1 MSERILVVDD
11 DPSIR
16 KTFDEHLSEAG
27 HEVRTAADAE
37 RALALL
43 EDFDP
48 ALVVTDIRM
57 PGMDGLE
64 LLRRVRAASDAD
76 VAVITAYEDMKTA
89 VAAMQAGAYD
99 YLVKPL
105 DLDEID
111 QLVDRCLRER
121 TLRRRIHHLSAT
133 VAEGHDVD
141 GLIGRDPKMIEIYK
155 LIGVLTGNRATVLI
169 TGETGTGK
177 ERIARAI
184 HFSSPQAEEPFIG
197 VNCTALPEQLIESE
211 LFGHV
216 KGAFTGAVESRRGYF
231 ELAGSGTIFLDEIGD
246 AGPELQSKLLRVLE
260 DHEFFPV
267 GGERSRRTR
276 ARVIAA
282 SQRRLEDLV
291 RDGRFREDLHYRLK
305 VVEIDVPPLR
315 ERKGDIP
322 VLAEHFLAR
331 IGEELHSEVQGLT
344 QEALNRLTSYNW
356 PGNVRELEHALTRA
370 VVLCRGGVVD
380 AEHLHIGRP
389 EPVETPGGGAEPQD
403 DTLGAVEA
411 AHVQRILDR
420 TGGVK
425 RQAAQILGI
434 SRTRLDRIIQT
445 YGLKLK

>member
-11 DPSIR
+11 DASIR

-27 HEVRTAADAE
+27 HEVRTAVDAE
-37 RALALL
+37 QALGLL
-43 EDFDP
+43 EEFDP

-64 LLRRVRAASDAD
+64 LLRRVRSASDAD
-76 VAVITAYEDMKTA
+76 VAVITAYEEMKTA

-111 QLVDRCLRER
+111 HLVERCLRDR
-121 TLRRRIHHLSAT
+121 TLRRRVSHLSAE
-133 VAEGHDVD
+133 VSEGHDLDQLV
-141 GLIGRDPKMIEIYK
+141 GRDPKMIEIYK

-184 HFSSPQAEEPFIG
+184 HFSSPSAGEPFIA

-216 KGAFTGAVESRRGYF
+216 KGAFTGAVDHRRGYF
-231 ELAGSGTIFLDEIGD
+231 ELAGSGTILLDEIGD
-246 AGPELQSKLLRVLE
+246 ASPALQSKLLRVLE
-260 DHEFFPV
+260 DQAFFPV
-267 GGERSRRTR
+267 GSEQKRRTG

-291 RDGRFREDLHYRLK
+291 RDGLFRQDLHYRLK
-305 VVEIDVPPLR
+305 VVEIEVPPLR
-315 ERKGDIP
+315 ERKRDIP
-322 VLAEHFLAR
+322 VLAEHFLAK
-331 IGEELHSEVQGLT
+331 IGEQLHCAVHGFT

-356 PGNVRELEHALTRA
+356 PGNVRELEHTLTRA
-370 VVLCRGGVVD
+370 VVLCRGTVID
-380 AEHLHIGRP
+380 AEHLTIGGTATVDERSGVS
-389 EPVETPGGGAEPQD
+389 EPRD
-403 DTLGAVEA
+403 DTLAAVEA
-411 AHVQRILDR
+411 THVQRILDR

-425 RQAAQILGI
+425 RQAAQVLGI
-434 SRTRLDRIIQT
+434 SRTRLDRLIQT
-445 YGLKLK
+445 HGLTVP

>member
-1 MSERILVVDD
+1 LSERILVVDD

-37 RALALL
+37 GALALL
-43 EDFDP
+43 DDFDP

-121 TLRRRIHHLSAT
+121 TLRRRVHHLSAT
-133 VAEGHDVD
+133 VAEGQDAD
-141 GLIGRDPKMIEIYK
+141 RLIGRDPRMIEIYK
-155 LIGVLTGNRATVLI
+155 LIGVLTGNRATVLV

-184 HFSSPQAEEPFIG
+184 HFSSPQAEEPFIA

-246 AGPELQSKLLRVLE
+246 AGSELQSKLLRVLE

-267 GGERSRRTR
+267 GGERPRRTG

-291 RDGRFREDLHYRLK
+291 RDRRFREDLHYRLK
-305 VVEIDVPPLR
+305 VVEIEVPPLR

-331 IGEELHSEVQGLT
+331 IGEELHCDVQGLT

-380 AEHLHIGRP
+380 VEHLPIGRP
-389 EPVETPGGGAEPQD
+389 EPLEAPDGSAEPQD
-403 DTLGAVEA
+403 DTLAAVEA

-434 SRTRLDRIIQT
+434 SRTRLDRLIET
-445 YGLKLK
+445 YRLKVR

>member
-37 RALALL
+37 GALALL
-43 EDFDP
+43 DDFDP

-111 QLVDRCLRER
+111 QLVDRCLKER
-121 TLRRRIHHLSAT
+121 TLRRRVRHLSAT

-141 GLIGRDPKMIEIYK
+141 RLIGRDPRMIEIYK
-155 LIGVLTGNRATVLI
+155 LIGVLTGNRATVLV

-184 HFSSPQAEEPFIG
+184 HFSSPHAEEPFIA

-216 KGAFTGAVESRRGYF
+216 KGAFTGAVENRRGYF

-267 GGERSRRTR
+267 GGERPRRTL

-282 SQRRLEDLV
+282 SQSRLEDLV

-305 VVEIDVPPLR
+305 VVEIEVPPLR

-331 IGEELHSEVQGLT
+331 IGEELHCDVQGLT

-380 AEHLHIGRP
+380 AEHLSIGGA
-389 EPVETPGGGAEPQD
+389 EPLVAPGGGAEPQD
-403 DTLGAVEA
+403 DTLAAVEA

-434 SRTRLDRIIQT
+434 SRTRLDRLIQT

>member
-1 MSERILVVDD
+1 MSDRILVVDD
-11 DPSIR
+11 DASIR
-16 KTFDEHLSEAG
+16 KTFDQHLSEMG

-37 RALALL
+37 QALALL

-48 ALVVTDIRM
+48 LLVVTDIRM

-64 LLRRVRAASDAD
+64 LLRRVHAASDAD
-76 VAVITAYEDMKTA
+76 VAVITAFDDMKTA

-111 QLVDRCLRER
+111 QLVKRCLRDR
-121 TLRRRIHHLSAT
+121 ALRRRVHHLSAE
-133 VAEGHDVD
+133 VSEGHDLDQLV
-141 GLIGRDPKMIEIYK
+141 GRAPKMIEIYK

-169 TGETGTGK
+169 SGETGTGK

-184 HFSSPQAEEPFIG
+184 HFSSPDAEEPFIA

-216 KGAFTGAVESRRGYF
+216 RGAFTGAVENRRGYF

-260 DHEFFPV
+260 DHDFFPV
-267 GGERSRRTR
+267 GSERPRRTG

-291 RDGRFREDLHYRLK
+291 REGRFRQDLHYRLK
-305 VVEIDVPPLR
+305 VVEIEVPSLR
-315 ERKGDIP
+315 ERKDDIRI
-322 VLAEHFLAR
+322 LAEHFLAR
-331 IGEELHSEVQGLT
+331 IGAELHREVRGLT
-344 QEALNRLTSYNW
+344 PDALNLLTSYNW
-356 PGNVRELEHALTRA
+356 PGNVRELSCVGVASSTRSTSPLARRSRWTWLEGALSPWTTRW
-370 VVLCRGGVVD
+370 R
-380 AEHLHIGRP
+380 RP
-389 EPVETPGGGAEPQD
+389 RPPTFSGSS
-403 DTLGAVEA
+403 
-411 AHVQRILDR
+411 
-420 TGGVK
+420 TGPAG
-425 RQAAQILGI
+425 
-434 SRTRLDRIIQT
+434 
-445 YGLKLK
+445 